1 MAFPYRLYNDVHTPT
16 LLLDVRRARHNI
28 VHMAEKARRSGV
40 RFRPHFKTHQSAA
53 VGEWFREVGVEAI
66 TVSSVEMARYFAA
79 HRWSDI
85 LIAFPVN
92 LREIHKINELAQR
105 VHLHLLLENEAAAAF
120 LAEYLIAPVDVWLEV
135 DAGYHRSGVSWDDEK
150 LVTLAQQV
158 ARCERMRLRGLLT
171 HEGGTYAARSQAEI
185 VEAYTRTTE
194 RLTAARRRLQSRGF
208 DGLEIS
214 VGDTPACSTLERFE
228 GVEEIRP
235 GNFVF
240 YDWMQ
245 VEIGACTPDEVAVVV
260 ACPVVS
266 VHPERNDIVL
276 YGGAV
281 HLSKEGLLQRNG
293 RLTFGAVVLL
303 EKDGWSA
310 PLPDVWVRSLSQEHG
325 VVHAE
330 EAAFE
335 ALVKR
340 IQVGDLLGV
349 VPVHSCLTA
358 DLLKGYRTLDGE
370 YLTMA
375 PIPQN
380 TWMAEES

>member
-1 MAFPYRLYNDVHTPT
+1 MGSTMTSIRPT
-16 LLLDVRRARHNI
+16 LLLDVQRAQRNI
-28 VHMAEKARRSGV
+28 AHMAEKAQRSGV

-79 HRWSDI
+79 HRWNDI
-85 LIAFPVN
+85 LIAFPINV
-92 LREIHKINELAQR
+92 REIHKINELAQR
-105 VHLHLLLENEAAAAF
+105 IHLHLLVENETAVAH
-120 LAEYLIAPVDVWLEV
+120 LAELLIAPVDVWIEV
-135 DAGYHRSGVSWDDEK
+135 DAGYRRSGVPWDGDG
-150 LVTLAQQV
+150 VVALAQQI

-171 HEGGTYAARSQAEI
+171 HDGGTYAARSQDEI
-185 VEAYTRTTE
+185 VEASIRTTE
-194 RLTAARRRLQSRGF
+194 RLTAARRRLQNFGF
-208 DGLEIS
+208 GGLEIS
-214 VGDTPACSTLERFE
+214 VGDTPACSVLDRFE
-228 GVEEIRP
+228 GVDEIRP

-266 VHPERNDIVL
+266 IHPERNEIIL

-281 HLSKEGLLQRNG
+281 HLSKESLLQRNG
-293 RLTFGAVVLL
+293 RLTFGAVVLI

-330 EAAFE
+330 DAAFA
-335 ALVKR
+335 ALVRR

-349 VPVHSCLTA
+349 VPIHSCLTA
-358 DLLKGYRTLDGE
+358 DLLKAYRTLEGE

-375 PIPQN
+375 PIPGN
-380 TWMAEES
+380 TWMAERS